1 MKQKREVAVFPIR
14 VFHCWSYCSSYSSRE
29 RLLFFFLAF
38 LHANILSIS
47 LSRNTPEFA
56 HSRNHRI
63 LSQMSA
69 DIGIFGLSPRAV
81 NLAVNLATKEQT
93 VVVGHRSSDLVA
105 ESKFASRVVEG
116 VRASRRK
123 EGGGREDH
131 NHKGCT
137 ISSIIISFL
146 VRGILR
152 ILELTEEGYPHGE
165 TRLECGKELLQNRSL
180 PLRSHITHSSSHRAA
195 TFSWMP
201 ATRATKRARVAPR
214 RWRRRAF
221 TT

>member
-1 MKQKREVAVFPIR
+1 M
-14 VFHCWSYCSSYSSRE
+14 
-29 RLLFFFLAF
+29 
-38 LHANILSIS
+38 S

-56 HSRNHRI
+56 HSRDHRI

-105 ESKFASRVVEG
+105 ESRFASRVVEG
-116 VRASRRK
+116 VCASRRK

-137 ISSIIISFL
+137 VRSSNISFL
-146 VRGILR
+146 VRGIL
-152 ILELTEEGYPHGE
+152 
-165 TRLECGKELLQNRSL
+165 
-180 PLRSHITHSSSHRAA
+180 
-195 TFSWMP
+195 
-201 ATRATKRARVAPR
+201 
-214 RWRRRAF
+214 
-221 TT
+221 

>member
-1 MKQKREVAVFPIR
+1 M
-14 VFHCWSYCSSYSSRE
+14 
-29 RLLFFFLAF
+29 
-38 LHANILSIS
+38 S

-56 HSRNHRI
+56 PSRNHRI

-105 ESKFASRVVEG
+105 ESKFASCVVEG

-137 ISSIIISFL
+137 ARSIIISFL

-152 ILELTEEGYPHGE
+152 ILELAEEGYPHGE

-180 PLRSHITHSSSHRAA
+180 PLRSHITHSSSRRVA

-214 RWRRRAF
+214 RWRRRVF

>member
-1 MKQKREVAVFPIR
+1 MGVSEGFR
-14 VFHCWSYCSSYSSRE
+14 SRI
-29 RLLFFFLAF
+29 
-38 LHANILSIS
+38 LHS
-47 LSRNTPEFA
+47 E
-56 HSRNHRI
+56 NHRI

-93 VVVGHRSSDLVA
+93 VVVGHRSSDLVT
-105 ESKFASRVVEG
+105 ESKFTSRVVEG

-152 ILELTEEGYPHGE
+152 ILELAEEGYPHGE

-180 PLRSHITHSSSHRAA
+180 PLCNHITHSSSHRAA